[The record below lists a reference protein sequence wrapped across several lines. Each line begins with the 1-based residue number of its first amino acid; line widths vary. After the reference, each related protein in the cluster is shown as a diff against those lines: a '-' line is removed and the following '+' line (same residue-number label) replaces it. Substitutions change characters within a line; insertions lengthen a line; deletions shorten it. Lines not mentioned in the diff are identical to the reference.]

1 MLDKAK
7 QICYNKR
14 VVRNYKK
21 YFKERNEVCIME
33 NTQNTQNTQNTVK
46 VTKRMR
52 FEQIK
57 ALVSDNEELV
67 AFIDHELQL
76 LDKKNSRSGKPT
88 KVQLE
93 NETIKDT
100 IFNILQT
107 TGKPVTVTQLLA
119 TDELDGLS
127 NQKVSALLKQLRESG
142 KVVRTVEKKV
152 AYYSIADEVEE

>member
-1 MLDKAK
+1 
-7 QICYNKR
+7 
-14 VVRNYKK
+14 
-21 YFKERNEVCIME
+21 ME
-33 NTQNTQNTQNTVK
+33 NTQNAVK

-93 NETIKDT
+93 NETIKNT

-107 TGKPVTVTQLLA
+107 MGKPVTVTQLLA

-152 AYYSIADEVEE
+152 AYYSIETRLKSRAKALQP

>member
-1 MLDKAK
+1 
-7 QICYNKR
+7 
-14 VVRNYKK
+14 
-21 YFKERNEVCIME
+21 ME
-33 NTQNTQNTQNTVK
+33 NTQNTVK

-76 LDKKNSRSGKPT
+76 LDKKNSRLGKPT

-100 IFNILQT
+100 IFDILQT
-107 TGKPVTVTQLLA
+107 MGKPVTVTQLLT
-119 TDELDGLS
+119 TDELNGLS

-152 AYYSIADEVEE
+152 AYYSIAEECDEEAEE

>member
-14 VVRNYKK
+14 VVKNYKK

-33 NTQNTQNTQNTVK
+33 NTQNTVK

-88 KVQLE
+88 KVQLA
-93 NETIKDT
+93 NESIKDT

-107 TGKPVTVTQLLA
+107 MGKPVTVTQLLA